1 VKYAVDLVV
10 LTREETMLRGMIDR
24 LSEIEKWYLMEKN
37 EEKSKVM

>member
-1 VKYAVDLVV
+1 MKCADDLVV
-10 LTREETMLRGMIDR
+10 LMREETMLRGMIDR

>member
-1 VKYAVDLVV
+1 MKYAVDLVV